1 MNLPS
6 LPLKIDHISSESLS
20 MLKGRPVVLYK
31 GGEEQQPLLGWSGI
45 QQDASLDAIKI
56 DISYAEEREVAAID
70 SSVIVVGESEEG
82 FVLSGK
88 VAVASRSQGRNDAVL
103 IGPIIFYI
111 GESNAGELDF
121 FEKVPKKIL
130 ALDSAIAAKAIRVL
144 LERYTAYEIAK
155 TMKRGL
161 ILIDGSLKESN
172 FEVRE
177 ASLKAIISECSDREN
192 YVAGITKNTK
202 IKQIQRQEVKLYNLH
217 QASYIDVTDIARL
230 FVSNLAANS
239 YAARLS
245 ADGIPL
251 RIDIPKTQTP
261 HQVMSSIIVSDIISH
276 GYPETLRS
284 AHLLSIFTGAEEASV
299 KSRIARNEGTSI
311 LPSFNVRRALLGKLE
326 GFKK

>member
-6 LPLKIDHISSESLS
+6 LPTKIDHISSESLS
-20 MLKGRPVVLYK
+20 MLKGRPLVLYR

-45 QQDASLDAIKI
+45 EQDVSVVAFRI
-56 DISYAEEREVAAID
+56 DMSHAEEREVAAID

-88 VAVASRSQGRNDAVL
+88 VAIASRSQGRSSAIL
-103 IGPIIFYI
+103 IGPIILYI
-111 GESNAGELDF
+111 GESNADDLDF

-130 ALDSAIAAKAIRVL
+130 ALDSTIAARAVRVL

-172 FEVRE
+172 FEVRDANLNE
-177 ASLKAIISECSDREN
+177 IIKECTNREN
-192 YVAGITKNTK
+192 NIAGITKNTK
-202 IKQIQRQEVKLYNLH
+202 IKQIQRVEVKLYNLQ
-217 QASYIDVTDIARL
+217 QAAYIDVTDIARL
-230 FVSNLAANS
+230 FVSNLKANS
-239 YAARLS
+239 YVARLS
-245 ADGIPL
+245 ADGVPL
-251 RIDIPKTQTP
+251 RIDIPSCQLP
-261 HQVMSSIIVSDIISH
+261 NQVISSVIASDILSH
-276 GYPETLRS
+276 GYPETLKS

-326 GFKK
+326 GLRK